1 MQKKYSLGL
10 RKIFMD
16 KLKNTFIHYIV
27 KLLFSLPKQ
36 QEKLQLPVTQQFLD
50 LNVFLVEYSSHSLVL
65 ACFYVFGA
73 AVKNAENNCHLFWK
87 NQKKRNQTK

>member
-1 MQKKYSLGL
+1 MCNGTVKATKGCHKHLEKKIKNKKLFNAKKILYGL

-36 QEKLQLPVTQQFLD
+36 QEKLQLPVT
-50 LNVFLVEYSSHSLVL
+50 
-65 ACFYVFGA
+65 
-73 AVKNAENNCHLFWK
+73 
-87 NQKKRNQTK
+87 